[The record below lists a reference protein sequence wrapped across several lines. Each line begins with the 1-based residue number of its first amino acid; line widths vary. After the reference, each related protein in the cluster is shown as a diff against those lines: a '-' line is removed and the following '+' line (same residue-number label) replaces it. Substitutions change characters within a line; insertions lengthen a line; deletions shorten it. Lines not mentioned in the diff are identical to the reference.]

1 MGTKFT
7 FERKSIKMLSAA
19 GTRMGR
25 EDKGN
30 YLVYSERLGGRGDW
44 IGKVAEIL
52 VTRTL
57 GLSVRLGRKL

>member
-1 MGTKFT
+1 
-7 FERKSIKMLSAA
+7 MLSAA